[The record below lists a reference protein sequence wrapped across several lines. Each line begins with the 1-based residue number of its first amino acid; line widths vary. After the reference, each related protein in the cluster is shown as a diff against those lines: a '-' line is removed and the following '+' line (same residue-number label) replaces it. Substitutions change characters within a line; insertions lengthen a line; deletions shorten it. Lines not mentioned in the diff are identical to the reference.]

1 MIIGPL
7 VTQFCHLSLGGPV
20 IMTHRVNVGLTFNQ
34 CVLFVHKLIAHEGC
48 SISNEKTQE
57 NAYSHTC
64 EIFAEQLASLE
75 ECVNKHH
82 GMRRHS
88 ALCIENS

>member
-20 IMTHRVNVGLTFNQ
+20 IMIHRVNVGLTFNQ

-48 SISNEKTQE
+48 SVSNEKTQY
-57 NAYSHTC
+57 NAYSHIF
-64 EIFAEQLASLE
+64 EISAE
-75 ECVNKHH
+75 
-82 GMRRHS
+82 
-88 ALCIENS
+88 